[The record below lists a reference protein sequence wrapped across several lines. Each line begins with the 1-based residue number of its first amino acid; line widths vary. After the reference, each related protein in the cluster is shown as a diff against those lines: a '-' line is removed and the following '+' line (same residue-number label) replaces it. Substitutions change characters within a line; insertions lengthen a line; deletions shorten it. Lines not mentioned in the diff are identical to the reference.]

1 MAKTG
6 RIGTSPPRRATKRE
20 TRAPTPAPEADDLR
34 AKLAALPKVELHRHL
49 EGSLRLSTLV
59 ELAKQYQLDV
69 PAYDLE
75 GLRSHVQIMPGAPA
89 TIEHFLSKFSTLR
102 QFYCAPDVIRRFV
115 REAVEDAA
123 ADNVKYMEL
132 RFTPKALAKLKHFAF
147 AEVIKW
153 VCQAAQEAQEA
164 NDIIVRLIVSPNRH
178 ESALEGQQAIEA
190 AIDMRSR
197 GIVGVDLC
205 GQENGYPANPFAGI
219 LAEAR
224 QSGMHVTIHAGE
236 WAGPHNVRYAIEHLG
251 ATRIGHG
258 VRVLEDHPT
267 VRLAQEAGTYFEVCP
282 TSNIQSGVVRAIEQ
296 HPLPDMRYLNL
307 NTTINTDD
315 PSVSNITLT
324 DELYLA
330 MKALGFGLDDVK
342 KNILNAVHSAF
353 LPDAERAKLV
363 AYFTQALGLS
373 GSPSSNGTGELA

>member
-6 RIGTSPPRRATKRE
+6 RTGASSPPRALARKACAPATS
-20 TRAPTPAPEADDLR
+20 PEADDLR
-34 AKLAALPKVELHRHL
+34 AKLAALPKIELHRHL
-49 EGSLRLSTLV
+49 EGSLRLSTLA
-59 ELAKQYQLDV
+59 ELAAQYQLDV

-75 GLRSHVQIMPGAPA
+75 GLRPHVQVMPGAPA
-89 TIEHFLSKFSTLR
+89 TIAYFLSKFKTLR

-115 REAVEDAA
+115 REAIEDAA
-123 ADNVKYMEL
+123 ADNIKYMEL

-178 ESALEGQQAIEA
+178 EGALEGQQAIEA
-190 AIDMRSR
+190 AITLRSR

-219 LAEAR
+219 FAEAR
-224 QSGMHVTIHAGE
+224 QSGLHVTIHAGE

-258 VRVLEDHPT
+258 VRILEDHPT
-267 VRLAQEAGTYFEVCP
+267 VRLAQEAGTYFEICP

-315 PSVSNITLT
+315 PAISNITLT
-324 DELYLA
+324 DELYLS
-330 MKALGFGLDDVK
+330 MKALGLGLEDIK
-342 KNILNAVHSAF
+342 QNILNAARSAF
-353 LPDAERAKLV
+353 LPDAERAQLV
-363 AYFTQALGLS
+363 AYFSGALGLS
-373 GSPSSNGTGELA
+373 GSPNSNGTGH